1 MPDEIVV
8 AVAITGDKDFRNSV
22 EIGNGIFVWTNT
34 NTQSKLS
41 VLSKVLKLYDIDTS
55 ELVFYLR
62 DETKDNSD
70 EEGTRFELR
79 RRYWTYALDFIK
91 KAHSEDGCF
100 KNVGASKG
108 SWISGFIGING
119 FSICCVAKN
128 DSAKVEL
135 FIGKS
140 REENKKAFDMLMTH
154 KPEIESAIGNSLIW
168 QRGEKTISSKI
179 YFQMNGVS
187 INKEADW
194 MQMARFH
201 AVWSKRFYD
210 LLVPYLKQYYN

>member
-119 FSICCVAKN
+119 VNICCVAKN
-128 DSAKVEL
+128 DSARVEL
-135 FIGKS
+135 FMGKS
-140 REENKKAFDMLMTH
+140 REENKKAFDMLMAH
-154 KPEIESAIGNSLIW
+154 KAEIELAMGNSLIW

-187 INKEADW
+187 INND
-194 MQMARFH
+194 
-201 AVWSKRFYD
+201 AV
-210 LLVPYLKQYYN
+210 

>member
-79 RRYWTYALDFIK
+79 RRY
-91 KAHSEDGCF
+91 
-100 KNVGASKG
+100 
-108 SWISGFIGING
+108 
-119 FSICCVAKN
+119 
-128 DSAKVEL
+128 
-135 FIGKS
+135 
-140 REENKKAFDMLMTH
+140 
-154 KPEIESAIGNSLIW
+154 
-168 QRGEKTISSKI
+168 
-179 YFQMNGVS
+179 
-187 INKEADW
+187 
-194 MQMARFH
+194 
-201 AVWSKRFYD
+201 
-210 LLVPYLKQYYN
+210 